1 VTGRV
6 VDAVSLDWMAIVDGR
21 DLEVSLA
28 LQVQM
33 DHPVEK
39 AVQVHQV

>member
-1 VTGRV
+1 MV
-6 VDAVSLDWMAIVDGR
+6 LMDGR

-28 LQVQM
+28 LQVKM
-33 DHPVEK
+33 DYLVEK